1 MGRRVPS
8 PCPGEAAPRG
18 CLTLDLSDKGI
29 VGKRSTLWGTL
40 LANSWHKSISP
51 VKSIWLLKTGLEVL
65 VWDVLDR
72 YAEADLPSQAPA
84 FLWTHPHSVSNDV
97 LANLIHG
104 VTSAL
109 TVFRLTTRMWTG
121 FAVLAYLASF
131 VIGGFLGTYRDLSR

>member
-1 MGRRVPS
+1 M
-8 PCPGEAAPRG
+8 
-18 CLTLDLSDKGI
+18 
-29 VGKRSTLWGTL
+29 VGKRTTLWGTL

-65 VWDVLDR
+65 VWDVLDI

-109 TVFRLTTRMWTG
+109 AVVPSDYTYVDRFCCVSLTCELCNWG
-121 FAVLAYLASF
+121 VSGYLRRSQS
-131 VIGGFLGTYRDLSR
+131 VIL